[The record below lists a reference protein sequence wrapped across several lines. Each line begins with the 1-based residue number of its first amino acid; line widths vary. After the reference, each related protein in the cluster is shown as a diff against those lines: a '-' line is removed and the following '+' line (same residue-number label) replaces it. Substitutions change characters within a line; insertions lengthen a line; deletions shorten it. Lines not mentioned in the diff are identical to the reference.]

1 MVGPTHIFSNQLG
14 FMLLSFSLLL
24 SFPNSRQELSL
35 LLLLHHLLLLPSSPL
50 IKAPSH
56 GRMLPWTTHHCQHS
70 FYLFFFCFKIPHTQ
84 AIPIE
89 EKTRVRKGNE
99 FKAAAAAQ
107 WDFSIFCE
115 ESCDCEIDKEKAITS
130 LFCQGQN
137 CAFKKNLR
145 VN

>member
-24 SFPNSRQELSL
+24 SFPNSHQELSL

-56 GRMLPWTTHHCQHS
+56 GRMLPWTTHHCQYS

-115 ESCDCEIDKEKAITS
+115 ESCDCEIDKEKQSRAYFVRGKIV
-130 LFCQGQN
+130 L
-137 CAFKKNLR
+137 LR
-145 VN
+145 KIWG